1 MKKPSRRISID
12 RSRLI
17 AILSVAMVLMILGIT
32 MLIGLAVRN
41 ASADI
46 RSGVTLV
53 VVVNPQQAPASADS
67 LRKTLAAAPYAEKVT
82 LRSADEVLKSW
93 EQMMGREEMLDI
105 NPFLPEYEIVIRG
118 RWANADSLDAIAG
131 KLSAIKCVDHVQAP
145 TEVVAGVNHTMGAT
159 LLVLCITGLIL
170 LIISIVLIT
179 NTVRLQLYASRIVIH
194 TQQYVGATRGYI
206 VRPYIKSAALT
217 GLLAALTAVA
227 GMLAL
232 TAYLMSVDPIVA
244 SLVTWPDQLLT
255 AGVLCVIG
263 VGLCTLTAAVVA
275 YSILGRSFDEI
286 YD

>member
-1 MKKPSRRISID
+1 MKKPNRRISVD

-53 VVVNPQQAPASADS
+53 VVVNPEQSPASADS
-67 LRKTLAAAPYAEKVT
+67 LRKSLASAPYAESVT
-82 LRSADEVLKSW
+82 LRSADEVLRSW
-93 EQMMGREEMLDI
+93 EQMMGREEILDI
-105 NPFLPEYEIVIRG
+105 NPFLPEYEIKIRS
-118 RWANADSLDAIAG
+118 RWARSDSLEAISE
-131 KLSAIKCVDHVQAP
+131 KLSSLQCVDHVQAP
-145 TEVVAGVNHTMGAT
+145 TEVVAGVNHTMSAT

-170 LIISIVLIT
+170 LIISVVLIT

-206 VRPYIKSAALT
+206 IRPYVKSAALT
-217 GLLAALTAVA
+217 GLLAALIAIA
-227 GMLAL
+227 GMLGL
-232 TAYLMSVDPIVA
+232 TAYMSSVDPIVA
-244 SLVTWPDQLLT
+244 SLVTLADQLLT
-255 AGVLCVIG
+255 AAVLCVIG
-263 VGLCTLTAAVVA
+263 VGLCTLTATVVA
-275 YSILGRSFDEI
+275 GSILGRSFDEI

>member
-1 MKKPSRRISID
+1 MKKTTRRISVD

-53 VVVNPQQAPASADS
+53 VVVNPQESPASADS
-67 LRKTLAAAPYAEKVT
+67 LKKILTSAPYAESLS

-105 NPFLPEYEIVIRG
+105 NPFLPEYEIKIRS
-118 RWANADSLDAIAG
+118 RWACPDSLEAISG
-131 KLSAIKCVDHVQAP
+131 KLSALTCVDHIQAP

-159 LLVLCITGLIL
+159 LLVLCVTGLIL
-170 LIISIVLIT
+170 LIISVVLIT

-217 GLLAALTAVA
+217 GMLAALTAVA
-227 GMLAL
+227 GMFGL
-232 TAYLMSVDPIVA
+232 TAYFVSVDPIVA
-244 SLVTWPDQLLT
+244 SLVTWTDRLLT
-255 AGVLCVIG
+255 AGALCVIG
-263 VGLCTLTAAVVA
+263 VGLCTLTATVVA
-275 YSILGRSFDEI
+275 NSILGRSFDEI
-286 YD
+286 HD